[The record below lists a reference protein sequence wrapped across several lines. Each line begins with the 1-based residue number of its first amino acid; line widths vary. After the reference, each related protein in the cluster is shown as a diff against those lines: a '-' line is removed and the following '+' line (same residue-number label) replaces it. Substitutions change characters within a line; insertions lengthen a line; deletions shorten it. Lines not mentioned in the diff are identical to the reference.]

1 MLNRLRVIIVLF
13 PHTKLLDVVGPL
25 QVFNDARLPDR
36 SPAYEVILASSH
48 GGAVLSDA
56 GVSVQTVSLIEAT
69 EEPIHTLLVSG
80 GVSAKKTANSAPL
93 LPWLREQYPLVE
105 RLGSV
110 CLGAFILAECGLLNG
125 HNVATHWTNCE
136 ILGQQ
141 YADVTVLKD
150 PIFVQSGKIWTS
162 AGASAGIDMALKM
175 VDDDLGRTE
184 TLRLARSLVLF
195 LKRPGG
201 QAQFSTE
208 LKRETGYADNKFD
221 ELHAWIRSNLTSDLS
236 ISTLAAKVGMSD
248 RTFARAY
255 KTTTGQNPGKAVSII
270 KLEVACRILERENSP
285 IKEIAAQC
293 GFATEE
299 KMRRAF
305 HKYRGITP
313 SDYRERFGSMPT
325 EYTVSQ
331 TS

>member
-1 MLNRLRVIIVLF
+1 MPNRLRVVIVLF

-36 SPAYEVILASSH
+36 SPAYHVVLASSH

-56 GVSVQTVSLIEAT
+56 GVSVQTISLVDAT
-69 EEPIHTLLVSG
+69 EKPIHTLLVSG
-80 GVSAKKTANSAPL
+80 GVSAKETANSAPL

-110 CLGAFILAECGLLNG
+110 CLGAFILAECGLLKG
-125 HNVATHWTNCE
+125 RRVATHWTNCT
-136 ILGQQ
+136 ILEQQ

-208 LKRETGYADNKFD
+208 LKRETGYTDNKFD
-221 ELHAWIRSNLTSDLS
+221 ELHAWIRSNLANDLS
-236 ISTLAAKVGMSD
+236 VSVLATRVGMSE
-248 RTFARAY
+248 RTFARTY

-270 KLEVACRILERENSP
+270 RLEVACRILEREDSP

-293 GFATEE
+293 GFITEE

-305 HKYRGITP
+305 HNYRGVTP
-313 SDYRERFGSMPT
+313 SDYRDRFGSLPT
-325 EYTVSQ
+325 DQSFNQ
-331 TS
+331 T

>member
-1 MLNRLRVIIVLF
+1 MPNRLRVVIVLF

-25 QVFNDARLPDR
+25 QVFNDARLPDGG
-36 SPAYEVILASSH
+36 PAYDVILTSSH

-56 GVSVQTVSLIEAT
+56 GVSVQTVSLGEAAEKT
-69 EEPIHTLLVSG
+69 IHTLLVSG
-80 GVSAKKTANSAPL
+80 GVSAKETANSAPL
-93 LPWLREQYPLVE
+93 LPWLLEQYRLVE

-110 CLGAFILAECGLLNG
+110 CLGAFILAECGLLEG
-125 HNVATHWTNCE
+125 RRVTTHWTNCV
-136 ILGQQ
+136 ILEQQ
-141 YADVTVLKD
+141 YVNITVLTD

-175 VDDDLGRTE
+175 VDDDLGRIE

-208 LKRETGYADNKFD
+208 LKRETRYSSNKFD

-236 ISTLAAKVGMSD
+236 ISILAAKVGMSE
-248 RTFARAY
+248 RTFARTY
-255 KTTTGQNPGKAVSII
+255 KNTTGQNPGKAVGII

-293 GFATEE
+293 GFGTEE

-305 HKYRGITP
+305 HSHRGITP
-313 SDYRERFGSMPT
+313 SDYRERFGAVPT
-325 EYTVSQ
+325 EYS
-331 TS
+331 

>member
-1 MLNRLRVIIVLF
+1 MPNRLRIIIVLF
-13 PHTKLLDVVGPL
+13 PRTKLLDVVGPL
-25 QVFNDARLPDR
+25 QVFNDARLPDNT
-36 SPAYEVILASSH
+36 SAYDVILASSH

-56 GVSVQTVSLIEAT
+56 GVSVQTISIVEAA
-69 EEPIHTLLVSG
+69 EKPIHTLLVSG
-80 GVSAKKTANSAPL
+80 GVSAKETANSAPL

-110 CLGAFILAECGLLNG
+110 CLGAFILAECGLLDGRNA
-125 HNVATHWTNCE
+125 ATHWSNCE
-136 ILGQQ
+136 IMGRK
-141 YADVTVLKD
+141 YANVTVLKD

-175 VDDDLGRTE
+175 VEDDLGRIE

-208 LKRETGYADNKFD
+208 LKRETGYTDNKFD

-236 ISTLAAKVGMSD
+236 ISILAAKVGMSE
-248 RTFARAY
+248 RTFARTY
-255 KTTTGQNPGKAVSII
+255 KNTTGQNPGKAVSVVR
-270 KLEVACRILERENSP
+270 LEVACRILEREDTP

-293 GFATEE
+293 GFGTEE

-305 HKYRGITP
+305 HAYRGITP
-313 SDYRERFGSMPT
+313 SNYRERFGSLPI
-325 EYTVSQ
+325 E
-331 TS
+331 